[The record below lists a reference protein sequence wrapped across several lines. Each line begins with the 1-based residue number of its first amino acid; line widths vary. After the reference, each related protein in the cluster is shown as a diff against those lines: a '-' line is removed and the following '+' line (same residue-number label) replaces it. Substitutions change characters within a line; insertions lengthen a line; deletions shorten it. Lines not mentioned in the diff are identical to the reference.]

1 MMDIRQIDFCAS
13 TNLLGSL
20 SSQIVLSEILFILSL
35 SLLKNRALF
44 TIIIYV
50 IKTLKSFSERTMFKI
65 YTSNVTTLNPAK
77 I

>member
-44 TIIIYV
+44 IIIIYI
-50 IKTLKSFSERTMFKI
+50 IKTLGTLSEKN
-65 YTSNVTTLNPAK
+65 YV
-77 I
+77 